1 MSYGLYATAMLRVA
15 RGGRR
20 GAAERIGSHD
30 ELFRWHCILLYGRQ
44 WHAGAIVPVRPML
57 LPEAAGIRKSLGRR
71 CFENIFP
78 FGVIHTVS
86 EIIIPK
92 GKMLQFACFLAKR
105 SWLPYG
111 ASNPFRLKTFLF
123 TLACRLSARCAPV
136 CSKHP
141 STCPIP
147 ANRKHPLTRLLPFG
161 ALTVP
166 LARVWCAR

>member
-57 LPEAAGIRKSLGRR
+57 LSEAAGIRKSLGRR

-141 STCPIP
+141 STYPIP
-147 ANRKHPLTRLLPFG
+147 ANRKR
-161 ALTVP
+161 P
-166 LARVWCAR
+166 LARCCPLVP